1 MKKILLLLSLIANNV
16 SSQNLQETENIQHSS
31 GWVNTLRKTFQA
43 PFGNPNSL
51 KDSVVSN
58 YDTNCNLTRRSFYRR
73 NSNNTLILISDY
85 TYANYDTSGNFF
97 QFIIQTFNNTTGASL
112 SKFKTSYSYH
122 QSNLLADTT
131 FQEVS
136 GTWNPAIAY
145 QHFYTS
151 SRPDSS
157 YEFSYDTITTSWTIS
172 SKTYFTFVDTQNRPL
187 KTIRYFLSGGTSYML
202 QRIDTMAYLN
212 STSNLLS
219 YEKSIQYANNLPY
232 TANTK
237 VSSYDSYANL
247 ILSKTFLWN
256 APQTFETLIDS
267 SLNYYLNPA
276 LKLVADSSYSY
287 TFDISTGAF
296 QLLLRGKNTFDANSN
311 YINFNYEYASSP
323 NGPFTPFVNIEY
335 EWTACVPTLLPKL
348 TRAPLLN
355 FYPNPSNGKII
366 LEGGVSYYEV
376 YSVVGQLITSSTV
389 SADQKIIEFTNLKSG
404 VYFLRLGDGKNM
416 QTKKL
421 LIE

>member
-112 SKFKTSYSYH
+112 
-122 QSNLLADTT
+122 
-131 FQEVS
+131 
-136 GTWNPAIAY
+136 Y

-157 YEFSYDTITTSWTIS
+157 YEFSYDTITTNWTIS

-247 ILSKTFLWN
+247 TLSKTFLWN

-296 QLLLRGKNTFDANSN
+296 QLLLRFLSKRTI
-311 YINFNYEYASSP
+311 Y
-323 NGPFTPFVNIEY
+323 PF
-335 EWTACVPTLLPKL
+335 CKH
-348 TRAPLLN
+348 
-355 FYPNPSNGKII
+355 
-366 LEGGVSYYEV
+366 
-376 YSVVGQLITSSTV
+376 
-389 SADQKIIEFTNLKSG
+389 
-404 VYFLRLGDGKNM
+404 
-416 QTKKL
+416 
-421 LIE
+421 